1 MRPEQRLL
9 GANYGEHMLDIY
21 RVSLEIVTMLV
32 PVISRL
38 ERRDKNVAA
47 QLGRCSK
54 STVANIAEGCAHRGA
69 SRRHKYEIALGEAR
83 ETSTW
88 LDIAE
93 AAGLA
98 QRPDGVDA
106 KLNHVIGTLVKLTR

>member
-1 MRPEQRLL
+1 
-9 GANYGEHMLDIY
+9 MLDIY
-21 RVSLEIVTMLV
+21 KVSLEIVTMLV
-32 PVISRL
+32 PVISKI
-38 ERRDKNVAA
+38 ESRDKNVAG

-54 STVANIAEGCAHRGA
+54 SAPANIAEGCAHRGA

-83 ETSTW
+83 ETATW

-98 QRPDGVDA
+98 KRPEGIDA
-106 KLNHVIGTLVKLTR
+106 RLNHVIGTLVKLTR